1 MDIEKCFEILRVLP
15 DSSLNEVKQAY
26 RDLVNVWHPD
36 RFSHNDRLRKKAEE
50 ELKRI
55 NFAYQEILKYLSFE
69 QERLRLRSEE
79 EERMKREAEIRAK
92 QQAEYKTET
101 DFWQK
106 KREKIIELDP
116 KKFTWC
122 KTCKNFRKVKRW
134 SLTFSEPKELLD
146 TSKVPCKIYIQ
157 TQEVWEKYF
166 NLPLSDRRLYPHNC
180 SHWVK
185 KNTWT

>member
-92 QQAEYKTET
+92 QQAEYKI
-101 DFWQK
+101 
-106 KREKIIELDP
+106 R
-116 KKFTWC
+116 
-122 KTCKNFRKVKRW
+122 RK
-134 SLTFSEPKELLD
+134 LTFGKRKGKKLL
-146 TSKVPCKIYIQ
+146 S
-157 TQEVWEKYF
+157 
-166 NLPLSDRRLYPHNC
+166 
-180 SHWVK
+180 
-185 KNTWT
+185 